1 MSQEKCISFLFL
13 IPLTLFNILMRGGTV
28 QRMMNIISGHPCA
41 QIQMLSHLLKRK
53 RRAGREVIWIVGGG
67 GGLIQIGGGGE
78 GL

>member
-1 MSQEKCISFLFL
+1 
-13 IPLTLFNILMRGGTV
+13 
-28 QRMMNIISGHPCA
+28 MMNIISGHPCA